1 MLITFH
7 NIYLVG
13 FFLIQICKALQYLLV
28 SNTNF
33 DCSCIRNHRKS
44 KLDSEKKKL
53 ICVNLFAEF
62 IH

>member
-7 NIYLVG
+7 IIYLVG
-13 FFLIQICKALQYLLV
+13 FFLIQICKALQYLSV

-33 DCSCIRNHRKS
+33 DCSWIRNHRKS
-44 KLDSEKKKL
+44 KLDSEKKL